1 MKEKQSIKVHVYKTL
16 REAIL
21 SRKLPPGKQIV
32 ENVISSKLSVSRTPI
47 RSAINQLAMEGLV
60 EIVPNKGAFVINPT
74 FDEILQAYHLRKELE
89 IMAVELSLN
98 HLKESNLKAM
108 EKIVETEKEAL
119 YKKDMENYVKA
130 NQNFHLALSSQCGN
144 KFLIEFID
152 KLINQTS
159 IYLILFDVFF
169 EEHSPQPYG
178 YKEHLEI
185 IDLIRQKNLKKLKS
199 ALSKHFDNA
208 IKSLNIRSDYSDLDR
223 IFE

>member
-21 SRKLPPGKQIV
+21 SRKLPPGKQII
-32 ENVISSKLSVSRTPI
+32 ENVISSKLNVSRTPI
-47 RSAINQLAMEGLV
+47 RSAIIQLATEGLV

-74 FDEILQAYHLRKELE
+74 LDEILQAYDLRKELE

-98 HLKESNLKAM
+98 HLKESNLKEM
-108 EKIVETEKEAL
+108 EKIIKKEKEAL

-130 NQNFHLALSSQCGN
+130 NQHFHMALASQCGN

-169 EEHSPQPYG
+169 EEQSPQPYG

-185 IDLIRQKNLKKLKS
+185 IDLIRQNDRKKVKN
-199 ALSKHFDNA
+199 ALAKHFDNA
-208 IKSLNIRSDYSDLDR
+208 IKSLNIKSDYSDLDR

>member
-1 MKEKQSIKVHVYKTL
+1 MKEKQSIKIHVYKTL

-32 ENVISSKLSVSRTPI
+32 ENVISNKLNISRTPI

-74 FDEILQAYHLRKELE
+74 LDEILQAYQLRKELE

-108 EKIVETEKEAL
+108 EKMVEKEKEAL
-119 YKKDMENYVKA
+119 YKKDMENYLKA
-130 NQNFHLALSSQCGN
+130 NQHFHMQLTSQCGN

-169 EEHSPQPYG
+169 EEQSPQPYG

-185 IDLIRQKNLKKLKS
+185 INLIRQKDRKKLKN
-199 ALSKHFDNA
+199 ALAKHFDNA
-208 IKSLNIRSDYSDLDR
+208 IKSLNIKSDYSDLDK